1 MSFPCFL
8 ARRELTKRSV
18 PRDPNVRPEK
28 RFFPTAVLDTF
39 FVDTAIK
46 GILSCGCDQ
55 CKGHLAD
62 LGKQDP
68 PISYASQIMGTK
80 RSTGAKALF
89 ALLIYIEYPMFIVAF
104 VERSMDSK
112 SLENFCAQPWFEPQT
127 LEDYWS
133 KYKKLKPEDSLHL
146 AQKFAFSMHQ
156 FAPPILDHGNF
167 SVYSADTI
175 LPFIEGAT
183 LGSGSYGTV
192 YPFSIYEGYNQIPVW
207 FSSTNHLPR
216 KNHLSQSI

>member
-1 MSFPCFL
+1 MSFPCSS

-18 PRDPNVRPEK
+18 PRDPNVRHEK

-39 FVDTAIK
+39 FDKTAIED
-46 GILSCGCDQ
+46 ILSCSCDQ

-62 LGKQDP
+62 LGKQDL
-68 PISYASQIMGTK
+68 PIKYATKIMGTK
-80 RSTGAKALF
+80 RPTDAKALF
-89 ALLIYIEYPMFIVAF
+89 ALLIYIEHPMFIVAF
-104 VERSMDSK
+104 VERGMDSK
-112 SLENFCAQPWFEPQT
+112 SLESFCAQPRFELKT
-127 LEDYWS
+127 LQDYWPMYRQRNPS
-133 KYKKLKPEDSLHL
+133 DSLHL
-146 AQKFAFSMHQ
+146 AQRFAFSMHQ

-192 YPFSIYEGYNQIPVW
+192 YPFTIYEGYNQIPV
-207 FSSTNHLPR
+207 
-216 KNHLSQSI
+216 